1 MSESEQI
8 LDPAVVNSAIKAS
21 INLANRWDLSDDQ
34 FNTLVNAHIGTDYE
48 AWISRDTVQLAD
60 DSLIR
65 MSHLLN
71 IHAAL
76 RTLFSGDSAYS
87 WLKKPN
93 SNPLF
98 GGKSALS
105 IMLSGGLSELEKVD
119 QYLQL
124 QVH

>member
-1 MSESEQI
+1 MSE
-8 LDPAVVNSAIKAS
+8 LDQELDIKVVNSAVTACIR
-21 INLANRWDLSDDQ
+21 LANLWKLSEDE
-34 FNTLVNAHIGTDYE
+34 FNTLVNAHLGTDLE
-48 AWISRDTVQLAD
+48 AWNTKESVVLAD

-71 IHAAL
+71 IHVAL
-76 RTLFSGDSAYS
+76 RTLFSGDSAYT
-87 WLKKPN
+87 WLQKPN

-105 IMLSGGLSELEKVD
+105 FILAGGLSELEKVD
-119 QYLQL
+119 HYLQS

>member
-1 MSESEQI
+1 MR
-8 LDPAVVNSAIKAS
+8 AC
-21 INLANRWDLSDDQ
+21 INLANIWHLTDDQ
-34 FNTLVNAHIGTDYE
+34 FNALVNAHLGTDLE
-48 AWISRDTVQLAD
+48 AWNSRESVELAD

-65 MSHLLN
+65 ISHLLN

-76 RTLFSGDSAYS
+76 RKLFSGDSAYS

-105 IMLSGGLSELEKVD
+105 IMLAGGLSEIEKVD
-119 QYLQL
+119 HYLQS